1 VKEASVNSRKG
12 RKKANVGAGGI
23 EEVAGSL
30 GVGVSKP
37 STSGEQDLAAEPG
50 PSSRDKAGGK
60 QKGKVAQDD
69 ENDDMYATEDDCDDE
84 GGGEGTHEANV
95 GVEEDVGEEAEQVA
109 DKNAD
114 PPPVRKKRKSLR
126 NDEDKKKSATRPVKG
141 PPTVLSKP
149 TTPGTVSGPNI
160 AQQETSPAGSDIP
173 MTIDPVLETL
183 QIPSDQ
189 PSPQAPGSGTST

>member
-1 VKEASVNSRKG
+1 MNSRKG
-12 RKKANVGAGGI
+12 KKKANVGAGGI

-30 GVGVSKP
+30 GLGVSKP
-37 STSGEQDLAAEPG
+37 STSGEQDLATEPG
-50 PSSRDKAGGK
+50 PSTRDKAGGR

-69 ENDDMYATEDDCDDE
+69 ENDDMYATEDECADE
-84 GGGEGTHEANV
+84 GGGEVPLQANV

-109 DKNAD
+109 DMSAD
-114 PPPVRKKRKSLR
+114 PPPRKKRKSSR
-126 NDEDKKKSATRPVKG
+126 KNDEDKKKSASRPIGG

-160 AQQETSPAGSDIP
+160 AQQGTPPAGSDIP